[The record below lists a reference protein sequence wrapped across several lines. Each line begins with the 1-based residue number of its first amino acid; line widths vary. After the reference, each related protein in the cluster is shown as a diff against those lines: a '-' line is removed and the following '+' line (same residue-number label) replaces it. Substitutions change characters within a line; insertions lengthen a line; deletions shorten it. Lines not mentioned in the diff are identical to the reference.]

1 MLLKILGLIFIIFY
15 VVRPLLKFLF
25 KGYIITQVHKYQ
37 SENMFREK
45 ERAKKEGSID
55 VDYVP
60 PKKKGNQSKNPTDN
74 GDYVPFEEVK
84 E

>member
-37 SENMFREK
+37 SENIFREK
-45 ERAKKEGSID
+45 ERAKKEKGT
-55 VDYVP
+55 
-60 PKKKGNQSKNPTDN
+60 KAKKGK
-74 GDYVPFEEVK
+74 YFK
-84 E
+84 K

>member
-1 MLLKILGLIFIIFY
+1 MY
-15 VVRPLLKFLF
+15 VIRPLLKFLF

-45 ERAKKEGSID
+45 ETAKKEGTID

-60 PKKKGNQSKNPTDN
+60 NKKKTKNTNNASDG
-74 GDYVPFEEVK
+74 GDYVPFEEIK
-84 E
+84 